1 MNQPGE
7 ILKKY
12 WGYDSFRPPQ
22 KKAIESV
29 LKGQDTL
36 VLLPTGGGKSLCFQ
50 IPALAS
56 PGICIV
62 VSPLIALMNDQVQ
75 QLKAKNI
82 KAVSLAGSL
91 SHSELDTLLDNCIYG
106 NYRFLYIS
114 PERLKH
120 ELVRA
125 RIKQMPVNSIAVDE
139 AHCISQWG
147 NDFRPA
153 YKDITQLRDIFPH
166 VPVIALTASA
176 TPKVVTDI
184 ITDLKLINAH
194 TFKKSFARPNLAYQV
209 IHTENKLSKTKHL
222 LNKYPGT
229 SIIYVRSRKATIE
242 VAEFLKKSHIAATY
256 YHGGISGEEK
266 GKRLEQW
273 MKGNIRV
280 MVATNAFGMGIDK
293 PDVRTVIHLA
303 LPENLENYYQEAGRA
318 GRDLKKATAFLI
330 TSNHDI
336 TRVKK
341 QFLSVLPDVNFVKT
355 LYRKLCAY
363 FQIPYGEGEF
373 DTYQLE
379 FYRFCETYRFPAPL
393 AYNAMKLLDRY
404 GVLRLSET
412 FHRKTTV
419 HFTVSGNSVLA
430 YLKRNPSFEVVT
442 KALLRTYGGIFDLDT
457 PVNTHLIATK
467 TKVSEEQVFHVLK
480 HLAQD
485 GLIRYTASHTDA
497 EITFLQPREDEKTI
511 NVIARYIKEQNK
523 HKQEQVEQIIA
534 YATDT
539 TRCKSEWLLSYFGE
553 KDTAPCGICSF
564 CRQPDENIS
573 KEKMVVLQQDI
584 LKTLEKGP
592 KTSAELTRLFTF
604 TERTVL
610 EALQYLAEQDQI
622 QINHLNQYI
631 VKI

>member
-1 MNQPGE
+1 MNQPND

-12 WGYDSFRPPQ
+12 WGYDNFRPPQ
-22 KKAIESV
+22 EQAIQSV

-75 QLKAKNI
+75 QLRAKGI
-82 KAVSLAGSL
+82 KAISLAGNL
-91 SHSELDTLLDNCIYG
+91 SYSELDTLLDNCVYG

-120 ELVRA
+120 ELVLA
-125 RIKQMPVNSIAVDE
+125 RIKQMAVNSIAVDE

-153 YKDITQLRDIFPH
+153 YKDIVRLRDIFPH

-176 TPKVVTDI
+176 TPRVVNDI
-184 ITDLKLINAH
+184 ITDLKLTPVH
-194 TFKKSFARPNLAYQV
+194 TFKKSFARPNLAYRV
-209 IHTENKLSKTKHL
+209 IHTENKLAKTEHL
-222 LNKYPGT
+222 LKEYQGT
-229 SIIYVRSRKATIE
+229 SIIYVRSRKATVE
-242 VAEFLKKSHIAATY
+242 VAEYLKKRHITTTF
-256 YHGGISGEEK
+256 YHGGISSEEK
-266 GKRLEQW
+266 TKRLQQW
-273 MKGNIRV
+273 MDGEVRV
-280 MVATNAFGMGIDK
+280 MIATNAFGMGIDK

-318 GRDLKKATAFLI
+318 GRDLKKAAAFLI
-330 TSNHDI
+330 TSRHDI
-336 TRVKK
+336 TLVKK

-363 FQIPYGEGEF
+363 FQVSYGEGEF

-379 FYRFCETYRFPAPL
+379 FYRFCETYRFPVPL

-419 HFTVSGNSVLA
+419 HFAVPGSSVLA

-442 KALLRTYGGIFDLDT
+442 KALLRTYGGIFDLET
-457 PVNTHLIATK
+457 SINTHLIASK
-467 TKVSEEQVFHVLK
+467 TKVSEAQVFHVLK

-485 GLIRYTASHTDA
+485 GLINYTASHTDA

-511 NVIARYIKEQNK
+511 NVIARHIKEQNK
-523 HKQEQVEQIIA
+523 HKEEQVKQIIA
-534 YATDT
+534 YATNV

-553 KDTAPCGICSF
+553 KNTTPCGICSF
-564 CRQPDENIS
+564 CQKPDENVS
-573 KEKMVVLQQDI
+573 QEKMVLLRQDI
-584 LKTLEKGP
+584 LKALEKDP
-592 KTSAELTRLFTF
+592 KTSTELVRLFTF
-604 TERTVL
+604 TEKTVL
-610 EALQYLAEQDQI
+610 EALRYLAEQDRI
-622 QINHLNQYI
+622 QINQKNQYT